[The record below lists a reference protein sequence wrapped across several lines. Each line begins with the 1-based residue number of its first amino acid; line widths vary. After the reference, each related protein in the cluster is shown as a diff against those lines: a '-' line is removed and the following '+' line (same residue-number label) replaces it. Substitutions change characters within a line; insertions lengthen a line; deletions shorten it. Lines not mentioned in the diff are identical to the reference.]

1 MELNQLVRFLSNLG
15 GGGLVKKISEAAAP
29 KLTDAIL
36 AHWAAGQD
44 PFGNQ
49 WAPLA
54 HNRGPSYLF
63 ATGDMLAS
71 LKVRIAGYQI
81 VWSIDDPSQYHQY
94 GTSRMP
100 ARKLFPD
107 DADNP
112 PEAYAAAVE
121 QAFQEVLEKTFKGL

>member
-1 MELNQLVRFLSNLG
+1 VELNQLVRFLSDLG
-15 GGGLVKKISEAAAP
+15 GGGLVKKINEAAAP
-29 KLTDAIL
+29 RITDAIL

-44 PFGNQ
+44 PYGNP
-49 WAPLA
+49 WANLA
-54 HNRGPSYLF
+54 NGQRSYLF
-63 ATGDMLAS
+63 ATGEMLAS
-71 LKVRIAGYQI
+71 LKVRISGYQI

-94 GTSRMP
+94 GTRRMP

-121 QAFQEVLEKTFKGL
+121 QAFDEVLEKTFKGL